1 MLKRISQTAATSTS
15 AIALLLTTTQRS
27 YADGSGFLHHGWG
40 GGWGGMMFGSSMMV
54 IGTAL
59 TIVLIVLAIRGVG
72 VRSGSTENETSAHSA
87 HDVLSERFARGDI
100 DKDEYEARKQLLS
113 N

>member
-1 MLKRISQTAATSTS
+1 MLKCISQTVAASTS
-15 AIALLLTTTQRS
+15 AIALFLVATQHS
-27 YADGSGFLHHGWG
+27 YADGSGFLHHGWDG
-40 GGWGGMMFGSSMMV
+40 EWGGMMFGSSMMV

-59 TIVLIVLAIRGVG
+59 TIILIVLAIRGIG
-72 VRSGSTENETSAHSA
+72 VRSGSTENEPSAHSA
-87 HDVLSERFARGDI
+87 HDVLSERFARGGI